1 MTNDKPAL
9 VAAFVVAGGI
19 FAARYYNVPWE
30 IWAIGAILLLIFSL
44 TKLFF
49 AKNISA
55 REHLH
60 SVLFLALLFVS
71 AGASFSIQYQIKDQ
85 THISKYLDTTDSLT
99 ILCKV
104 VDEPKII
111 GGKTRALVSVVSVSN
126 PFDSIEVEGRAYL
139 TIYPDKRANEKPF
152 ELHYGSFLVFRGL
165 LQSPTDMRNPGEFSY
180 KEYLILNDI
189 YAVISVFGNSD
200 VRVLP
205 RREPNFFFEHI
216 IFPSKNFVTQT
227 VKTVMHGDE
236 ANFLIGLLLGDRTEI
251 SEEIKKAFMNTGT
264 IHVLAV
270 SGSHVILV
278 VTIIYTIF
286 GLLRFPHKAKIV
298 ATIVGILYYMFLTGA
313 TPSIVRATLM
323 TTVVL
328 LGKLFEE
335 RVNMYNALGVS
346 AIILLLFDPKQ
357 LFDAGFQLSFSAV
370 FSIVYFYPKLNAL
383 IPKIPESLE
392 ELKIVSWIWKAFA
405 VSVAAQIGTIPFTA
419 LYFGKVS
426 LVSFAANLFIVPLT
440 GLIVTIGLTGALMG
454 MASLFIASCF
464 SEVNNIIAVVTLS
477 LVKLAEQAPF
487 ATVNTATF
495 GFKETILYSAIIGFV
510 FNLNDLIIRK
520 RIIFIVMI
528 AGNGFLYQ
536 SIFSERTSHLR
547 ITFLDVGQ
555 GDGAVIQFPSG
566 EVIVVDAGPKTLT
579 FDAGEKIVASFLRKN
594 GIERIDA
601 IVTSHPHADHL
612 GGVPYLLR
620 NFNVAATI
628 DPDQRMQ
635 SRLFYEYDALERNG
649 TMIDTKA
656 GMQLLS
662 IPNTRLYVFHPTRQ
676 FLDEDSTDGYHGINE
691 SSLVFKLEYGRTS
704 FLFTGDAELPAE
716 EHLVQVYGDFLKSD
730 VLKAGHHGSITSSS
744 EELLDEV
751 EPNDVIVSVGKFNK
765 FKHPSAV
772 VLKRFEDR
780 GAVIHRT
787 DIEGAI
793 VFESDGYT
801 VKKLDWRKK

>member
-19 FAARYYNVPWE
+19 FAAGYYNVPWE

-44 TKLFF
+44 AKLFF
-49 AKNISA
+49 AKNLSA

-60 SVLFLALLFVS
+60 SVLFLALLCVS
-71 AGASFSIQYQIKDQ
+71 AGASFSIQHQIKDQ

-126 PFDSIEVEGRAYL
+126 PFDSIEVVGRAYL

-152 ELHYGSFLVFRGL
+152 KLHYGSFLVFRGL
-165 LQSPTDMRNPGEFSY
+165 LQSPTDTRNPGEFSY

-278 VTIIYTIF
+278 VMIIYTIF
-286 GLLRFPHKAKIV
+286 GLLRFSHKAKII

-335 RVNMYNALGVS
+335 RVNTYNALGVS

-357 LFDAGFQLSFSAV
+357 LFDVGFQLSFSAV

-440 GLIVTIGLTGALMG
+440 GLIVTIGLTGALIG

-477 LVKLAEQAPF
+477 LVKLAEQAPL

-495 GFKETILYSAIIGFV
+495 GFKETILYSAIIGYV

-528 AGNGFLYQ
+528 AGNVFLYQ
-536 SIFSERTSHLR
+536 SIFSERTSQLR

-601 IVTSHPHADHL
+601 IMMSHPHADHL
-612 GGVPYLLR
+612 GGVPYLLKH
-620 NFNVAATI
+620 FAVETTI
-628 DPDQRMQ
+628 DQNQKAD
-635 SRLFYEYDALERNG
+635 SRLFHEYDSLKQKLHSIVVTG
-649 TMIDTKA
+649 
-656 GMQLLS
+656 GMELAR
-662 IPNTRLYVFHPTRQ
+662 IPNVRLYALHPTKQ
-676 FLDEDSTDGYHGINE
+676 FLDSDSSNGYSNLNE
-691 SSLVFKLEYGRTS
+691 TSVVFKLVYGKTS
-704 FLFTGDAELPAE
+704 FLFTGDAEVPAE
-716 EHLVQVYGDFLKSD
+716 EHMTGVYGDFLDSD

-744 EELLDEV
+744 DEFLSNV
-751 EPNDVIVSVGKFNK
+751 TPKEVVISVGKFNK
-765 FKHPSAV
+765 FRHPSKI
-772 VLKRFEDR
+772 VLERFTTMK
-780 GAVIHRT
+780 ANIHRT
-787 DIEGAI
+787 DQEGAI
-793 VFESDGYT
+793 IFESNGNS
-801 VKKLDWRKK
+801 VRKIEWKKE